1 MLEPPRFRRSVATP
15 ERETKKTSTRAK
27 KAQSVS
33 KESVIRQDLVEPR
46 QTVPQTH
53 VLIACVHGD
62 QSYNPVARIRFQ
74 WRGEEETLRV
84 GVLPHLEEDIIIRT
98 DYAAFPRLLSKAGEE
113 HMMKKWWEE
122 VPYDTEIAETRPIKP
137 PLSKRQKRAQRQQH
151 WEENRGNTDTAG
163 ITGKVYTVAGNL
175 RQKQREDPS
184 LKNAWVKAHSS
195 EEEGAGPTFHIH
207 NNLLYRAPQSG
218 DMDRRQL
225 LVPGSYREQVLQL
238 AHGDSGEGHLGRDKT
253 EEAVLQRF
261 YWPAQAQQTE
271 KAIIRQGA
279 EESSCKQVCCQIEDP
294 ARSQAGQDS
303 VRLSRDIEFQQLDPR
318 AIQKQI
324 AAAFGLFPGSGHNNL
339 TDQFHCVGPHETL
352 RTGKVAGVRHQV
364 ATGPNSVYMVKMS
377 LLKWLHKDSASQGT
391 KRKQMELE
399 CSDDIDCVVSKGGMR
414 KKLATDILENK
425 RKICLLI
432 DESTTFSGKSVLVLC
447 LRAAVASDSDVRTF
461 FFDLVELDGT
471 TANDITTAVMECL
484 HKHGFHEEFLR
495 ECLIALACDGASV
508 MLGKQAGVAAQ
519 LQIRYPGLF
528 VLHCSNHRLELA
540 VGDVMKEISGI
551 NHFQIFFDK
560 LYSLYHAS
568 PKNLR
573 ELRQC
578 AKEIEQ
584 RFLVIGRVL
593 SIRWVASSERSVKA
607 VWQSFSSLHQ
617 HFSKAAVDQQRD
629 ARDRAKY
636 ADLDN
641 ILTSCSFLKNVGIM
655 LDALA
660 ELSDFSRQL
669 QRNDTTLPDAEK
681 LLIRAVR
688 VFESMV
694 NTPGPYTEEAMEACS
709 SLTFRGV
716 GLHVKSTFP
725 EINAPQ
731 FYRSLAEN
739 LKTRFSTTKSSHV
752 STKLADTPKT
762 DSMKLFTQ
770 HIKLIYPENWPEDS
784 MDIQYGDKDVRQLCQ
799 ILRVNVVDSI
809 RGFREYKEVKAA
821 YIPLDFIPL
830 MKAVETIAVSTSEC
844 ERSFSCMNDLLTP
857 KRNSICTNRL
867 SSLLFLKCVGP
878 PIQRF
883 EPLPYV
889 KTWLQLG
896 RRSADE
902 TACRSRNH
910 REEKPPFESMWTL
923 FLCLLLTITA
933 VRFETFIGNFQAAK
947 CGPTNWLYQYFST
960 LCFVNV

>member
-1 MLEPPRFRRSVATP
+1 MSEFALVYTFSIQHYQLLQAFTL
-15 ERETKKTSTRAK
+15 TSHFTA
-27 KAQSVS
+27 SMPHLCN
-33 KESVIRQDLVEPR
+33 VI
-46 QTVPQTH
+46 
-53 VLIACVHGD
+53 AD
-62 QSYNPVARIRFQ
+62 QSNICF
-74 WRGEEETLRV
+74 
-84 GVLPHLEEDIIIRT
+84 
-98 DYAAFPRLLSKAGEE
+98 
-113 HMMKKWWEE
+113 
-122 VPYDTEIAETRPIKP
+122 
-137 PLSKRQKRAQRQQH
+137 
-151 WEENRGNTDTAG
+151 
-163 ITGKVYTVAGNL
+163 
-175 RQKQREDPS
+175 S
-184 LKNAWVKAHSS
+184 L
-195 EEEGAGPTFHIH
+195 F
-207 NNLLYRAPQSG
+207 
-218 DMDRRQL
+218 
-225 LVPGSYREQVLQL
+225 
-238 AHGDSGEGHLGRDKT
+238 
-253 EEAVLQRF
+253 
-261 YWPAQAQQTE
+261 
-271 KAIIRQGA
+271 
-279 EESSCKQVCCQIEDP
+279 
-294 ARSQAGQDS
+294 
-303 VRLSRDIEFQQLDPR
+303 
-318 AIQKQI
+318 
-324 AAAFGLFPGSGHNNL
+324 
-339 TDQFHCVGPHETL
+339 QFHCVGPHETL

-364 ATGPNSVYMVKMS
+364 ATGPNSVYLVKMS

-399 CSDDIDCVVSKGGMR
+399 CSDDIDCVVSKGGNANHNADNYITVDTTVHHSSESQTLLFTTSAANDFREVDLPDCWNIEQMQYFCKEYSWLIVENKKLGCSTCRSLKSLGANKTQGLRLAQEWSDCNVTHYGKEKFKQQMSLRKKIREHKFSTSHVTAEKVAQESLRQSMENHAHLMNIAEQETTCCVFRTAYKIGKHGRPFVDMSPDVDVQQLNGLNMGCVLHSNNSCADILDHIASGMR

-461 FFDLVELDGT
+461 FFYLVELDGT

-528 VLHCSNHRLELA
+528 VWHCSNHRLELA

-568 PKNLR
+568 PKNQR

-607 VWQSFSSLHQ
+607 VWQTFSSLHQ

-636 ADLDN
+636 AGLDN

-716 GLHVKSTFP
+716 GLHVKSKFP

-731 FYRSLAEN
+731 FYRSLTEN

-809 RGFREYKEVKAA
+809 WGFREYKEVKAA

-830 MKAVETIAVSTSEC
+830 MKAVETIAVSTSER

-910 REEKPPFESMWTL
+910 REEKSPFESMWTL
-923 FLCLLLTITA
+923 F
-933 VRFETFIGNFQAAK
+933 
-947 CGPTNWLYQYFST
+947 
-960 LCFVNV
+960 